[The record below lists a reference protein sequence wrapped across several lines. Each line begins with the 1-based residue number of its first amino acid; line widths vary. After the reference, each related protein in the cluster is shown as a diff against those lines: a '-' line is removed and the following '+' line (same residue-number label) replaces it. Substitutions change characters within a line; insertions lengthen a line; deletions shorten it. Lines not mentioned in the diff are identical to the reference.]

1 MLATEECRR
10 QRRNIMSKGM
20 WWNRTWDV
28 EQSGVEGEDGGGEMN
43 FKAGDTIR
51 YKTDI

>member
-1 MLATEECRR
+1 
-10 QRRNIMSKGM
+10 M
-20 WWNRTWDV
+20 WNNG
-28 EQSGVEGEDGGGEMN
+28 GVEGEDGGGEMN